1 MPTTGTKLYTYHTDS
16 AEWKPVYAEL
26 FTPEQRAHII
36 AAFDASMLMTPP
48 FLALVAEVDAAARVE
63 VASTVEEVAGE
74 LVTGLV
80 IVATLLLTSV
90 LVGTVRV
97 GGGAVGREVVRE
109 VMVAESVDWL
119 GKSEP
124 VPVIEDSTELAIV
137 LTLRGREGPEMLPV
151 SVPV

>member
-1 MPTTGTKLYTYHTDS
+1 
-16 AEWKPVYAEL
+16 
-26 FTPEQRAHII
+26 
-36 AAFDASMLMTPP
+36 MLMTPP
-48 FLALVAEVDAAARVE
+48 FLALVAEVDAAAGVE
-63 VASTVEEVAGE
+63 VASEVEEGEGE

-80 IVATLLLTSV
+80 IVAAVLLTSV

-97 GGGAVGREVVRE
+97 GGDTVGREVVGG

-137 LTLRGREGPEMLPV
+137 LTLRGREGTEMLPV
-151 SVPV
+151 LVSV

>member
-1 MPTTGTKLYTYHTDS
+1 
-16 AEWKPVYAEL
+16 
-26 FTPEQRAHII
+26 
-36 AAFDASMLMTPP
+36 MLMTPP
-48 FLALVAEVDAAARVE
+48 FLALVAEVDAAAGVE

-97 GGGAVGREVVRE
+97 GGDTVGREVVGE